1 MSECP
6 RFSAGR
12 FSAARFSAA
21 RFRAGTVQCRTCQ
34 DFFPRKKVAMEQ
46 NIQSKRSKKKLLH
59 NETLYVYEKL
69 SKDGERKFWRC
80 EFFGS
85 PRIHTD
91 LNDNVVNDKIGVHSC
106 KTDATRVEVQRV
118 LNDVKRRAVDT
129 YEAPATIRSAS
140 LQNVATPVLASFP
153 SVAATRL
160 IVKRVRREIN
170 AAPPVPLDL
179 TQLEIPIEFQRY
191 TRTNE
196 IDEQYLL
203 ADSGVFVLP
212 GQNIQHRILIFGR
225 EKTRHMAHQINHI
238 YADGTFSISPTLF
251 SQVYVL
257 LGRFESITMDF
268 EQAMVNAV
276 QAEFPSCTLR
286 FCFFHLVRNLKKKID
301 DVHLTK
307 RYRTEALFAQQAR
320 MITSLAFVPLNDLRN
335 ACAALEAHLPV
346 ELLPVF
352 QWFLRNYIGQPRFD
366 GTLTRPLF
374 SPERWSVYQRT
385 LDGAC
390 RTNNFAEAFH
400 RKLQSAFGCDH
411 PTLWTFIDK
420 LRQEQKVQDVA
431 HAKFEAGQN
440 PPKKRNEDRLADE
453 RILRLVQSNIPFD
466 NAINHVPD
474 HEYANLQNIDPYYNI
489 IIFLTGISRNYLMD
503 A

>member
-1 MSECP
+1 
-6 RFSAGR
+6 
-12 FSAARFSAA
+12 
-21 RFRAGTVQCRTCQ
+21 
-34 DFFPRKKVAMEQ
+34 MEQ

-85 PRIHTD
+85 REIICKARIHTD

-257 LGRFESITMDF
+257 LGRFGEWVLPVCYALLSSKSEIIYRRMLGLLKQCWPTFSPESITMDF

-286 FCFFHLVRNLKKKID
+286 FCFFHL
-301 DVHLTK
+301 

-453 RILRLVQSNIPFD
+453 RILRLVQSYIPFD